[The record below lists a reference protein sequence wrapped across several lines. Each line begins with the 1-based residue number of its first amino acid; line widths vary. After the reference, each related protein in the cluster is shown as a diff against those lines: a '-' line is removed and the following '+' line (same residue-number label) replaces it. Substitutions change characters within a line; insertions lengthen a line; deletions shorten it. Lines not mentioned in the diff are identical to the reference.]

1 MCVAG
6 DFSAF
11 TIAEV
16 IVHALMNILYIT
28 TDVVIAIGV
37 LSSMHGNCP
46 KPYFDVG

>member
-1 MCVAG
+1 VAG

-28 TDVVIAIGV
+28 DVAIAIGV